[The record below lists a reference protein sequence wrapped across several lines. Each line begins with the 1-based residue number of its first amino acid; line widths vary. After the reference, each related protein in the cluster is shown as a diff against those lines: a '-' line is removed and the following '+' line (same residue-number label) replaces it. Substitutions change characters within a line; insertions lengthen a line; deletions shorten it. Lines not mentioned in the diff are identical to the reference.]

1 MSGPIEIRSYRAVFD
16 LERRVYRID
25 RLRLNP
31 AGVPVR
37 GIVYFLAILACCALL
52 GALPGISMIASAAPW
67 YIREV
72 ALPAGLAAL
81 LVVLR
86 IDGRPFHIAAL
97 SVIAHLL
104 EPRELLGAGGRLAPA
119 LWQPLELLLLP
130 DGSDPQMRRMRY
142 MGPGAVLVAVAHQR
156 REMPDRVPQRLMRR
170 PQLVLSELP
179 DRSLAKPQLIELAGG
194 ARLQVR

>member
-1 MSGPIEIRSYRAVFD
+1 MSTRIEIRSYRSVFD

-37 GIVYFLAILACCALL
+37 GIVYFLAILACSALL
-52 GALPGISMIASAAPW
+52 GRLPGLSLISGAVPW
-67 YIREV
+67 YIREI
-72 ALPAGLAAL
+72 ALPGGLAAL

-97 SVIAHLL
+97 SMIAHVLR
-104 EPRELLGAGGRLAPA
+104 PRELLGSGRPLPPA
-119 LWQPLELLLLP
+119 HWQPRELLLVP
-130 DGSDPQMRRMRY
+130 DGSDARMRRLRY
-142 MGPGAVLVAVAHQR
+142 MGPGAVLVSVAHQR
-156 REMPDRVPQRLMRR
+156 CEMSDRMPGRLARQ
-170 PQLVLSELP
+170 PQLVLRELP
-179 DRSLAKPQLIELAGG
+179 DHRLAKPQLIELARG

>member
-1 MSGPIEIRSYRAVFD
+1 MSGRIEIRSYRAVFD

-52 GALPGISMIASAAPW
+52 GALPGISMIASAVPW
-67 YIREV
+67 YIREI
-72 ALPAGLAAL
+72 ALPGGLAAL

-86 IDGRPFHIAAL
+86 IDGRPFHTAAL

-104 EPRELLGAGGRLAPA
+104 EPRELLGGGGTLLPA
-119 LWQPLELLLLP
+119 LWQPLDLLFVP
-130 DGSDPQMRRMRY
+130 DGSDSRMRRMRY
-142 MGPGAVLVAVAHQR
+142 AGPGAVLIAVAHQR
-156 REMPDRVPQRLMRR
+156 REMPDQMPRR
-170 PQLVLSELP
+170 ARRAPQLVLSELP
-179 DRSLAKPQLIELAGG
+179 DRRLAKPQLIELAAG
-194 ARLQVR
+194 ARLRVQ